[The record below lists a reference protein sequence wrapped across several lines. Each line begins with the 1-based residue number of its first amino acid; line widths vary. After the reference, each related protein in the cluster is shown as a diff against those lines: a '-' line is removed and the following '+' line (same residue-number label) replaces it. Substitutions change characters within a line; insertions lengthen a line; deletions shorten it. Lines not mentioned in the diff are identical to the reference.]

1 MFAAL
6 VVLAVIGIILFWI
19 IDLIERFVV
28 PWHASQRN
36 DLAFTA

>member
-6 VVLAVIGIILFWI
+6 TVLSLLGVILFLLL
-19 IDLIERFVV
+19 DVLERLAI

-36 DLAFTA
+36 DLIVAA

>member
-6 VVLAVIGIILFWI
+6 VVLSMIGVILFALL
-19 IDLIERFVV
+19 DVIERLMI

-36 DLAFTA
+36 DFQSVV

>member
-6 VVLAVIGIILFWI
+6 VVLSMIGVLLFTLL
-19 IDLIERFVV
+19 DAIERVAI

-36 DLAFTA
+36 EFQATA